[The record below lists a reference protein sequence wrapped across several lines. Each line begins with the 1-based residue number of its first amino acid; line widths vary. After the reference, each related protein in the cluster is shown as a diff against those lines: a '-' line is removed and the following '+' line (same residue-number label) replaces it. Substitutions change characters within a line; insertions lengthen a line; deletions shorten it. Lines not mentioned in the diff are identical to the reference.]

1 MKTLF
6 EWSVGLF
13 VLFCFVAGFF
23 DLDETPKQKRAREQA
38 EWYAAE
44 EDRRNIEADATY
56 YAEQNGHDHHHV

>member
-6 EWSVGLF
+6 EWAVGLF

-56 YAEQNGHDHHHV
+56 YAEQNGHDHQHV

>member
-6 EWSVGLF
+6 EWAVGLF

-23 DLDETPKQKRAREQA
+23 DLDEPPKQKRAREQA

>member
-6 EWSVGLF
+6 EWAVGLF
-13 VLFCFVAGFF
+13 VLFCFFAGFF
-23 DLDETPKQKRAREQA
+23 DLDETPKQKRVREQA

-56 YAEQNGHDHHHV
+56 YAEQNRHDHHHV

>member
-6 EWSVGLF
+6 EWAVGLF
-13 VLFCFVAGFF
+13 VMFCFVAGFF

>member
-6 EWSVGLF
+6 EWAVGLF

-38 EWYAAE
+38 EWYAGE